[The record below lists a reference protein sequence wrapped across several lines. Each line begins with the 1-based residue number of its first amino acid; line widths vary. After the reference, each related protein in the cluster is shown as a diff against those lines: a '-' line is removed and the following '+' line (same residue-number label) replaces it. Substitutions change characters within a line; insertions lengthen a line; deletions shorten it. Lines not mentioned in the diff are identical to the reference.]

1 MPKLLRPLIVKQLKY
16 DLTPVAGL
24 ALVGHYLQSVQSV
37 FGRLDAAL
45 PVRGGVANGDILR
58 SYLGLLVQGKSDF
71 DAIENFRGDTFFK
84 RALGISLLP
93 SSPTLRQRLDA
104 RAADMFDFI
113 APLNE
118 ALLSSQHPDYG
129 VLPCG
134 WLPLDV
140 DTFAMDNGG
149 TAKEGVGRT
158 YAGVD
163 GYCPLAAYL
172 GSHGFC
178 LELALRPGVQHSA
191 SETDFN
197 LERVIPMAQRL
208 SAAAHGAQLNA
219 PILLRMD
226 SGFDAARLM
235 SRIESCNRTTG
246 AAAPQVDFLI
256 KWNPRS
262 TDVPALAARL
272 DADPA
277 TQWEQPRAGKR
288 VTTWEQAVTVDGIQ
302 RPVRRVLRLIERTI
316 DKRGQ
321 ALLVPEITLDGW
333 TTSLPAKLTAQDVIG
348 LYADHGTHEQ
358 FHSEFKTDLDLTRLP
373 SGKFDT
379 NYLVCQLAAVAMN
392 ILRLMGQRGLLGP
405 DAPVRHQ
412 AKRRRIKT
420 VMQELIYRAGRLI
433 QTGRRL
439 ILGLGAHDRAAKV
452 FMRSFAQFAAT
463 A

>member
-1 MPKLLRPLIVKQLKY
+1 MRQLIVKQLDY

-24 ALVGHYLQSVQSV
+24 ALVGQYLKAVQPV
-37 FGRLDAAL
+37 LGRLDAAL
-45 PVRGGVANGDILR
+45 PVKGGVANSDIVR

-71 DAIENFRGDTFFK
+71 DAIENFRGDAFYK
-84 RALGISLLP
+84 QALGIGLLP
-93 SSPTLRQRLDA
+93 SSPTLRQRMDA
-104 RAADMFDFI
+104 RACELFDFA
-113 APLNE
+113 APMIE
-118 ALLSSQHPDYG
+118 TLLGGQRPDYG

-149 TAKEGVGRT
+149 TVKEGVGRT

-191 SETDFN
+191 AETDFN

-208 SAAAHGAQLNA
+208 SAAGPQA
-219 PILLRMD
+219 PILARLD
-226 SGFDAARLM
+226 SGFD
-235 SRIESCNRTTG
+235 SVRIERGIEACNRPG
-246 AAAPQVDFLI
+246 QPQVDWLI

-262 TDVPALAARL
+262 TDVAALAARL
-272 DADPA
+272 DADAA
-277 TQWEQPRAGKR
+277 TQWEHPRAGKR
-288 VTTWEQAVTVDGIQ
+288 VTIWEQPVAVEGIE
-302 RPVRRVLRLIERTI
+302 RPVRRVLRLIERSI

-321 ALLVPEITLDGW
+321 VLIAPELTLEGW
-333 TTSLPAKLTAQDVIG
+333 TTSLPASFSANDIIA

-405 DAPVRHQ
+405 DAPVRHS

-433 QTGRRL
+433 QTGRRV
-439 ILGLGAHDRAAKV
+439 ILGLGAHDRAAKA
-452 FMRSFAQFAAT
+452 FMRSFAQFAAS